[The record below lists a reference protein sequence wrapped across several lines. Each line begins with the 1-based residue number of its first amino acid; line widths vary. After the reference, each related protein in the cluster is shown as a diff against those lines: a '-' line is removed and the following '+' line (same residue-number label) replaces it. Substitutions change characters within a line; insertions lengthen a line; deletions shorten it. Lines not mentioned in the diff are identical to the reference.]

1 MGIEYIILVL
11 ALLVMS
17 AALPFWPY
25 SRKWGYGP
33 SCLIGI
39 VVLIFVVMV
48 FLVHP
53 QFYILII
60 KRLFHSFRRKALS
73 NSTEGF
79 FHSLKTIVYRIY
91 QKITNRTFAS
101 ICKSST
107 CSTLFYPQPYP
118 QALWVTLRFNL
129 SLLQIMKY
137 IHYDFINFLLQ
148 STSLICS
155 KNQLRTT

>member
-11 ALLVMS
+11 AILVMS

-53 QFYILII
+53 
-60 KRLFHSFRRKALS
+60 
-73 NSTEGF
+73 
-79 FHSLKTIVYRIY
+79 
-91 QKITNRTFAS
+91 
-101 ICKSST
+101 
-107 CSTLFYPQPYP
+107 
-118 QALWVTLRFNL
+118 
-129 SLLQIMKY
+129 
-137 IHYDFINFLLQ
+137 
-148 STSLICS
+148 
-155 KNQLRTT
+155 